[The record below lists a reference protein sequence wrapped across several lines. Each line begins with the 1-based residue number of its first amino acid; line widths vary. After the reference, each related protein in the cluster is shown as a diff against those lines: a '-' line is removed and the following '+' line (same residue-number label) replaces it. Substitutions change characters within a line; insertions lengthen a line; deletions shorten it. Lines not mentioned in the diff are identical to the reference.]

1 MLLYAVSIVTCQLQH
16 MTDLYAL
23 QAKEKKPLFVQ
34 FVLEN
39 MWAVYDAV
47 LLNRSAPTH
56 NHCIHINYMY
66 VVNYTY
72 IELLHVVIGTR
83 PALRR

>member
-56 NHCIHINYMY
+56 NHIYTHQ